1 MAKVRGGHQSRV
13 RWGCLIPPPEC
24 PHGSELPL
32 EGSSEEPSPRDSLSW
47 AAVPRSAW
55 LPAGMPRAGWTGS
68 KPGGDGGAGKAGGEG
83 SMSHARQKLPGALW
97 TVWAGHPSLS
107 SGRGRCQSSGGLCLG
122 THTRPCFRAARTLA
136 RSLSH
141 RDRCKGDL
149 VTGSPTHTRPH
160 VQPSTHRDHSSSSYR
175 EHLSYRCTLLL
186 GPRV

>member
-55 LPAGMPRAGWTGS
+55 LPTGMPRAGWTGS

-141 RDRCKGDL
+141 RDRWASALRRSSHSRQLARSRRHCPHAGR
-149 VTGSPTHTRPH
+149 SPWT
-160 VQPSTHRDHSSSSYR
+160 
-175 EHLSYRCTLLL
+175 
-186 GPRV
+186 